1 MKKIEIEIKE
11 KKKSNVFIDINFE
24 KIPEKIKEG
33 GNKFLIISD
42 ENVFSLYGKK
52 LEKIFSKK
60 GIVHNFILKPGE
72 KEKKLKNVEKI
83 LIFCAEKNFSRDD
96 TIVSLGGGVV
106 SDISGFVSSIY
117 MRGIRFITIPTS
129 LLSQV
134 DASIGGKTG
143 VNFYNKKNL
152 IGSFYQ
158 PECIFINLGTLKTLP
173 EREMKQGIAEII
185 KYGVIK
191 SKKIFELIEKESQ
204 NIKRFLPEIVEECVK
219 IKAEIVE
226 KDERE
231 KSGLREILN
240 FGHTIGHAIEVIG
253 EYKLT
258 HGEAVA
264 NGMIYECFI
273 AYKIGLCKRETYE
286 KIKKVI
292 RSFRFS
298 QIKGKKNIERIIL
311 NLMYDK
317 KVRKGKVMF
326 VLPEKIGKVKRGV
339 IVEENII
346 RKILKEMDEN
356 G

>member
-24 KIPEKIKEG
+24 KIPEKIEEE

-42 ENVFSLYGKK
+42 EKVSGLYGKK

-83 LIFCAEKNFSRDD
+83 LTFCTEKKFSRDD

-117 MRGIRFITIPTS
+117 MRGVRFITIPTT

-158 PECIFINLGTLKTLP
+158 PEYIFINLETLKTLP

-204 NIKRFLPEIVEECVK
+204 NINRFLPEIVEECVK
-219 IKAEIVE
+219 IKASVVE
-226 KDERE
+226 KDEKE

-240 FGHTIGHAIEVIG
+240 FGHTIGHAIEVID
-253 EYKLT
+253 EYKLN

-264 NGMIYECFI
+264 NGMIYECLI
-273 AYKIGLCKRETYE
+273 AYKLGLCEIETYDR
-286 KIKKVI
+286 IKKVI
-292 RSFRFS
+292 KNFNFP
-298 QIKGKKNIERIIL
+298 QIKGKNIEKIIE
-311 NLMYDK
+311 NLKYDK
-317 KVRKGKVMF
+317 KVRKGKVRF

-339 IVEENII
+339 IVGESTI
-346 RKILKEMDEN
+346 RKILMEIDEN

>member
-1 MKKIEIEIKE
+1 M
-11 KKKSNVFIDINFE
+11 
-24 KIPEKIKEG
+24 
-33 GNKFLIISD
+33 
-42 ENVFSLYGKK
+42 
-52 LEKIFSKK
+52 
-60 GIVHNFILKPGE
+60 
-72 KEKKLKNVEKI
+72 
-83 LIFCAEKNFSRDD
+83 
-96 TIVSLGGGVV
+96 
-106 SDISGFVSSIY
+106 
-117 MRGIRFITIPTS
+117 
-129 LLSQV
+129 
-134 DASIGGKTG
+134 
-143 VNFYNKKNL
+143 NFYNKKNL

-158 PECIFINLGTLKTLP
+158 PEYIFINLETLKTLP

-273 AYKIGLCKRETYE
+273 AYKIGLCERETYE
-286 KIKKVI
+286 EIRKVI
-292 RSFRFS
+292 RSFKFS